1 MLTYTLFTAD
11 RQQEITKRRCVMNQ
25 TKHQEFN
32 LIKLTWPIFLEL
44 FLFML
49 MGSVDTFMI
58 SSVSDDAVSGVGAAN
73 QIITMAILVLSV
85 IGNGA
90 AIVVSQYLG
99 SRRPKEAAEV
109 TGNAITLNL
118 AVGII
123 LSTALL
129 FFGGSLLG
137 ALNVTGDI
145 LVHAKVYIHI
155 VGGGIFLQALL
166 NALATTIRTHGF
178 TKQTMMVSLLMNLIH
193 VAGNYLLIFGHF
205 GLPALGVQGAAIS
218 TVASRLICLI
228 LFFLLLYRIMEVRV
242 KWTYYI
248 HLSKKYVMQILKIGI
263 PSAFESVIYQ
273 SCQLI
278 FTLYITY
285 LGAEAMATR
294 QYALNI
300 SSYIFLFSVAVSMGT
315 SIIVGHLVGAGR
327 PEEAYKRVFNSAKW
341 ALLVTVIIDAAV
353 IFFRIPLMGLFTD
366 NMSIV
371 TMGAQVI
378 LLSIF
383 LETGRTCN
391 LVIINSLR
399 ASGDAK
405 FPVYMGLISMV
416 CISLPLGYVLVFQ
429 MHLGLAGVW
438 LATAFDEWLRAII
451 MYFRWKSRAWEKYGL
466 IGHESSEAA
475 VPSAA
480 PAH

>member
-1 MLTYTLFTAD
+1 MEAN
-11 RQQEITKRRCVMNQ
+11 KP
-25 TKHQEFN
+25 KEFN

-73 QIITMAILVLSV
+73 QIIAIAILVLSV

-99 SRRPKEAAEV
+99 SKQPKEAAKV

-123 LSTALL
+123 LSTILL
-129 FFGGSLLG
+129 LFGGSLLS

-145 LVHAKVYIHI
+145 LIYARSYINI

-166 NALATTIRTHGF
+166 NALAATIRTHGF
-178 TKQTMMVSLLMNLIH
+178 TKHTMIVSMLMNVIH
-193 VAGNYLLIFGHF
+193 VGGNYLLIFGHF
-205 GLPALGVQGAAIS
+205 GLPALGVEGAAIS
-218 TVASRLICLI
+218 TLTSRLICLI
-228 LFFLLLYRIMEVRV
+228 LYFLLLYRIMEVRV

-248 HLSKKYVMQILKIGI
+248 HLSKKYVRQILKIGI

-273 SCQLI
+273 CCQLV

-315 SIIVGHLVGAGR
+315 SIIVGHLVGARR
-327 PEEAYKRVFNSAKW
+327 PKEAYSRVFSSVKW
-341 ALLVTVIIDAAV
+341 ALLVTVIMDAVV
-353 IFFRIPLMGLFTD
+353 ILFRVPLMGLFTD
-366 NMSIV
+366 NQTII

-378 LLSIF
+378 LLSFF

-416 CISLPLGYVLVFQ
+416 CMSLPLGYFLVFTLD
-429 MHLGLAGVW
+429 LGLAGVW
-438 LATAFDEWLRAII
+438 LTTAFDEWVRAVI
-451 MYFRWKSRAWEKYGL
+451 MYFRWKSRAWEKHGL
-466 IGHESSEAA
+466 IQHEPAEPLST
-475 VPSAA
+475 A

>member
-1 MLTYTLFTAD
+1 M
-11 RQQEITKRRCVMNQ
+11 EESKP
-25 TKHQEFN
+25 KEFN

-73 QIITMAILVLSV
+73 QIIAIAILVLSV

-99 SRRPKEAAEV
+99 SKQPKEAAKV
-109 TGNAITLNL
+109 TGNAVTLNL

-123 LSTALL
+123 LSTVLLL
-129 FFGGSLLG
+129 FGGTLLT
-137 ALNVTGDI
+137 ALNVQGDI
-145 LVHAKVYIHI
+145 LVYAKSYMHI

-178 TKQTMMVSLLMNLIH
+178 TKQTMVVSLLMNVIH
-193 VAGNYLLIFGHF
+193 VGGNYLLIFGHF
-205 GLPALGVQGAAIS
+205 GLPALGVEGAAIS
-218 TVASRLICLI
+218 TVASRLICLV
-228 LFFLLLYRIMEVRV
+228 LFFLLLYRIMDVRV

-248 HLSKKYVMQILKIGI
+248 HLSKKYVLQILKIGI

-273 SCQLI
+273 CCQLI

-315 SIIVGHLVGAGR
+315 SIIVGHLVGARR
-327 PEEAYKRVFNSAKW
+327 PKEAYSRVFSSVKW
-341 ALLVTVIIDAAV
+341 ALLVTVIMDAVV
-353 IFFRIPLMGLFTD
+353 ILFRVPLMGLFTD
-366 NMSIV
+366 NQTII

-378 LLSIF
+378 LLSFF

-416 CISLPLGYVLVFQ
+416 CMSLPLGYFLVFTLD
-429 MHLGLAGVW
+429 LGLAGVW
-438 LATAFDEWLRAII
+438 LATAFDEWVRAVI
-451 MYFRWKSRAWEKYGL
+451 MYFRWKSRAWEKHGL
-466 IGHESSEAA
+466 IQHEAA
-475 VPSAA
+475 EAAEPLSAA

>member
-1 MLTYTLFTAD
+1 MEAS
-11 RQQEITKRRCVMNQ
+11 KP
-25 TKHQEFN
+25 KEFN

-73 QIITMAILVLSV
+73 QIIAIAILVLSV

-99 SRRPKEAAEV
+99 SRQPKEAAKV

-123 LSTALL
+123 LSTILLL
-129 FFGGSLLG
+129 FGGTLLT
-137 ALNVTGDI
+137 ALNVTGEI
-145 LVHAKVYIHI
+145 LVYAKSYMHI

-178 TKQTMMVSLLMNLIH
+178 TKQTMVVSLLMNVIH
-193 VAGNYLLIFGHF
+193 VGGNYLLIFGHF
-205 GLPALGVQGAAIS
+205 GLPALGVEGAAIS
-218 TVASRLICLI
+218 TVASRLICLV
-228 LFFLLLYRIMEVRV
+228 LFFLLLYRIMDVRV
-242 KWTYYI
+242 KWTYYT
-248 HLSKKYVMQILKIGI
+248 HLSKKYVLQILKIGI

-273 SCQLI
+273 CCQLV

-315 SIIVGHLVGAGR
+315 SIIVGHLVGARR
-327 PEEAYKRVFNSAKW
+327 PKEAYSRVFSSVKW
-341 ALLVTVIIDAAV
+341 ALLVTVIMDAVV
-353 IFFRIPLMGLFTD
+353 ILFRVPLMGLFTD
-366 NMSIV
+366 NQTII

-378 LLSIF
+378 LLSFF

-416 CISLPLGYVLVFQ
+416 CMSLPLGYFLVFTLD
-429 MHLGLAGVW
+429 LGLAGVW
-438 LATAFDEWLRAII
+438 LATAFDEWVRAVI
-451 MYFRWKSRAWEKYGL
+451 MYFRWKSRAWEKHGL
-466 IGHESSEAA
+466 IQHEPAE
-475 VPSAA
+475 PLSAA

>member
-1 MLTYTLFTAD
+1 MDTN
-11 RQQEITKRRCVMNQ
+11 KP
-25 TKHQEFN
+25 KEFN
-32 LIKLTWPIFLEL
+32 LLKLTWPIFLEL

-73 QIITMAILVLSV
+73 QIIAIAILALSV

-99 SRRPKEAAEV
+99 SRQPKEAARV
-109 TGNAITLNL
+109 TGNAVSLNL

-123 LSTALL
+123 LSIAMLL
-129 FFGGSLLG
+129 FGGSLLNV
-137 ALNVTGDI
+137 LNIKGDI
-145 LVHAKVYIHI
+145 LEYAKAYIHI
-155 VGGGIFLQALL
+155 VGGGIFLQALI
-166 NALATTIRTHGF
+166 NALAATIRTHGF
-178 TKQTMMVSLLMNLIH
+178 TKQTMAVSLLMNVIH
-193 VAGNYLLIFGHF
+193 VGGNYLLIFGHF
-205 GLPALGVQGAAIS
+205 GLPALGVEGAAIS
-218 TVASRLICLI
+218 TVISRFIALI

-242 KWTYYI
+242 KWHYYI
-248 HLSKKYVMQILKIGI
+248 HLSRKYVLQILKIGI

-273 SCQLI
+273 CCQLI

-294 QYALNI
+294 QYAVNI
-300 SSYIFLFSVAVSMGT
+300 SNYIFLFSVAVAMGT
-315 SIIVGHLVGAGR
+315 SIIVGHLVGARR
-327 PEEAYKRVFNSAKW
+327 PQEAYSRVFTSVKW
-341 ALLVTVIIDAAV
+341 ALLVTILMDGVVIL
-353 IFFRIPLMGLFTD
+353 FRVPLMSLFTD
-366 NMSIV
+366 NELIIA
-371 TMGAQVI
+371 MGAQVI
-378 LLSIF
+378 LLSFF

-416 CISLPLGYVLVFQ
+416 CMSLPLGYYLVFTLD
-429 MHLGLAGVW
+429 LGLAGVW
-438 LATAFDEWLRAII
+438 LATAFDEWVRAVI
-451 MYFRWKSRAWEKYGL
+451 MYFRWKSRAWEKHGL
-466 IGHESSEAA
+466 IQHEPAEPPVTA
-475 VPSAA
+475 PAA

>member
-1 MLTYTLFTAD
+1 ME
-11 RQQEITKRRCVMNQ
+11 QE
-25 TKHQEFN
+25 KHQEFN

-73 QIITMAILVLSV
+73 QIIAIAILVLSV

-99 SRRPKEAAEV
+99 SKKPQEAANV

-118 AVGII
+118 AVGLI
-123 LSTALL
+123 LSAVLL
-129 FFGGSLLG
+129 LFGGSLLT
-137 ALNVTGDI
+137 ALNVQGDI
-145 LVHAKVYIHI
+145 LVYARMYMNI

-178 TKQTMMVSLLMNLIH
+178 TKQTMMVSLLMNIIH
-193 VAGNYLLIFGHF
+193 VAGNYILIFGHF
-205 GLPALGVQGAAIS
+205 GLPAMGVQGAAIS
-218 TVASRLICLI
+218 TVLSRLITLV
-228 LFFLLLYRIMEVRV
+228 LFFLLLYRIVEVRV

-248 HLSKKYVMQILKIGI
+248 HLSKKYVLQILKIGI
-263 PSAFESVIYQ
+263 PSAFESITYQ
-273 SCQLI
+273 SCQLV

-315 SIIVGHLVGAGR
+315 SIIVGHLVGAKR
-327 PEEAYKRVFNSAKW
+327 PEEAYSRVFSSVKW
-341 ALLVTVIIDAAV
+341 ALLVTVIMDV
-353 IFFRIPLMGLFTD
+353 IVIAFRVPLFGLFTD
-366 NMSIV
+366 NESIV
-371 TMGAQVI
+371 RMGAQVI
-378 LLSIF
+378 LLSFF

-416 CISLPLGYVLVFQ
+416 CMSLPLGYFLVFTLD
-429 MHLGLAGVW
+429 LGLAGVW
-438 LATAFDEWLRAII
+438 LATAFDEWVRAVI
-451 MYFRWKSRAWEKYGL
+451 MYFRWKSRAWEKHGL
-466 IGHESSEAA
+466 IQHDAETPVTPSPAA
-475 VPSAA
+475 
-480 PAH
+480 AH

>member
-1 MLTYTLFTAD
+1 M
-11 RQQEITKRRCVMNQ
+11 
-25 TKHQEFN
+25 
-32 LIKLTWPIFLEL
+32 
-44 FLFML
+44 
-49 MGSVDTFMI
+49 
-58 SSVSDDAVSGVGAAN
+58 
-73 QIITMAILVLSV
+73 
-85 IGNGA
+85 
-90 AIVVSQYLG
+90 
-99 SRRPKEAAEV
+99 
-109 TGNAITLNL
+109 
-118 AVGII
+118 
-123 LSTALL
+123 
-129 FFGGSLLG
+129 
-137 ALNVTGDI
+137 TGDI
-145 LVHAKVYIHI
+145 LIHAKVYIHI
-155 VGGGIFLQALL
+155 VGGGIFLQALI
-166 NALATTIRTHGF
+166 NALATTIRTYGF

-218 TVASRLICLI
+218 TVASRLICLVI
-228 LFFLLLYRIMEVRV
+228 FFLLLYRIMEVRV
-242 KWTYYI
+242 KLAYYI
-248 HLSKKYVMQILKIGI
+248 HLSKKYVLQILKIGI

-315 SIIVGHLVGAGR
+315 SIIVGHLVGARR
-327 PEEAYKRVFNSAKW
+327 PEEAYKRVFSSVKW

-353 IFFRIPLMGLFTD
+353 IFFRVPLMGLFTD
-366 NMSIV
+366 NLDIV
-371 TMGAQVI
+371 AMGAQVI
-378 LLSIF
+378 LFSIF

-429 MHLGLAGVW
+429 LDLGLAGVW
-438 LATAFDEWLRAII
+438 LATAFDEWLRAVI
-451 MYFRWKSRAWEKYGL
+451 MYFRWKSRAWEKHGL
-466 IGHESSEAA
+466 IEHETAEPA
-475 VPSAA
+475 VPAA
-480 PAH
+480 ATAH

>member
-1 MLTYTLFTAD
+1 MEASKP
-11 RQQEITKRRCVMNQ
+11 R
-25 TKHQEFN
+25 EFN

-58 SSVSDDAVSGVGAAN
+58 STVSDDAVSGVGAAN
-73 QIITMAILVLSV
+73 QIITIAILVLSV

-99 SRRPKEAAEV
+99 SRQPKEAARV
-109 TGNAITLNL
+109 TGNAVTLNL

-123 LSTALL
+123 LSAILL
-129 FFGGSLLG
+129 LFGGSLLT

-145 LVHAKVYIHI
+145 LVYAKSYMHI

-178 TKQTMMVSLLMNLIH
+178 TKQTMAVSLLMNIIH
-193 VAGNYLLIFGHF
+193 VGGNYLLIYGHF
-205 GLPALGVQGAAIS
+205 GLPALGVEGAAIS

-228 LFFLLLYRIMEVRV
+228 LFFFLLYRIMEVRV

-248 HLSKKYVMQILKIGI
+248 HLSKKYVLQILKIGI

-273 SCQLI
+273 CCQLI

-315 SIIVGHLVGAGR
+315 SIIVGHLVGARR
-327 PEEAYKRVFNSAKW
+327 PQEAYTRVFSSVKW
-341 ALLVTVIIDAAV
+341 ALLVTVIIDAVV
-353 IFFRIPLMGLFTD
+353 ILFRVPLMGMFTD
-366 NMSIV
+366 NETIV
-371 TMGAQVI
+371 MLGAQVI
-378 LLSIF
+378 LLSFF

-416 CISLPLGYVLVFQ
+416 CLSLPLGYFLVFTLD
-429 MHLGLAGVW
+429 LGLAGVW
-438 LATAFDEWLRAII
+438 LATAFDEWLRAVI
-451 MYFRWKSRAWEKYGL
+451 MYFRWKSRAWEKHGL
-466 IGHESSEAA
+466 IQHTDTEPA
-475 VPSAA
+475 VTAPA

>member
-1 MLTYTLFTAD
+1 MEAS
-11 RQQEITKRRCVMNQ
+11 KP
-25 TKHQEFN
+25 KEFN

-73 QIITMAILVLSV
+73 QIIAIAILVLSV

-99 SRRPKEAAEV
+99 SRQPKEAAKV

-123 LSTALL
+123 LSTILL
-129 FFGGSLLG
+129 LFGGSLLS
-137 ALNVTGDI
+137 ALNVTGEI
-145 LVHAKVYIHI
+145 LVYAKSYMHI

-178 TKQTMMVSLLMNLIH
+178 TKQTMVVSLLMNVIH
-193 VAGNYLLIFGHF
+193 VGGNYLLIFGHF
-205 GLPALGVQGAAIS
+205 GLPALGVEGAAIS
-218 TVASRLICLI
+218 TVASRLICLV
-228 LFFLLLYRIMEVRV
+228 LFFLLLYRIMDVRV
-242 KWTYYI
+242 KWTYYT
-248 HLSKKYVMQILKIGI
+248 HLSKKYVLQILKIGI

-273 SCQLI
+273 CCQLV

-315 SIIVGHLVGAGR
+315 SIIVGHLVGARR
-327 PEEAYKRVFNSAKW
+327 PKEAYTRVFSSVKW
-341 ALLVTVIIDAAV
+341 ALLVTVIMDAVV
-353 IFFRIPLMGLFTD
+353 ILFRAPLMGLFTD
-366 NMSIV
+366 NQTII

-378 LLSIF
+378 LLSFF

-416 CISLPLGYVLVFQ
+416 CMSLPLGYFLVFTLD
-429 MHLGLAGVW
+429 LGLAGVW
-438 LATAFDEWLRAII
+438 LATAFDEWVRAVI
-451 MYFRWKSRAWEKYGL
+451 MYFRWKSRAWEKHGL
-466 IGHESSEAA
+466 IQHEPAE
-475 VPSAA
+475 PLSAA

>member
-1 MLTYTLFTAD
+1 MEENKL
-11 RQQEITKRRCVMNQ
+11 
-25 TKHQEFN
+25 QEFN
-32 LIKLTWPIFLEL
+32 LLKLTWPIFLEL

-58 SSVSDDAVSGVGAAN
+58 SSVSDDAVAGVGAAN
-73 QIITMAILVLSV
+73 QIIVMAILILSV

-99 SRRPKEAAEV
+99 SKKPQEAAQV

-118 AVGII
+118 LVGII
-123 LSTALL
+123 LSTFLL
-129 FFGGSLLG
+129 SFGGNLLT
-137 ALNVTGDI
+137 AMNVKGDI
-145 LVHAKVYIHI
+145 LVHAKAYINI
-155 VGGGIFLQALL
+155 VGGGIFLQALI

-178 TKQTMMVSLLMNLIH
+178 TKQTMVVSLLMNVIH
-193 VAGNYLLIFGHF
+193 VVGNYTLIFGHF
-205 GLPALGVQGAAIS
+205 GFPALGVKGAAIS
-218 TVASRLICLI
+218 TITSRFICLI
-228 LFFLLLYRIMEVRV
+228 LFFLLLYRILEVRV
-242 KWTYYI
+242 KWSYYI
-248 HLSKKYVMQILKIGI
+248 HLSKKYVLQILKIGI
-263 PSAFESVIYQ
+263 PSAFESITYQ
-273 SCQLI
+273 SCQLV

-315 SIIVGHLVGAGR
+315 SIIVGHLVGARR
-327 PEEAYKRVFNSAKW
+327 PEEAYTRVFTSVKW
-341 ALLVTVIIDAAV
+341 ALLVTVIMDAIV
-353 IFFRIPLMGLFTD
+353 IFFRVPLFGLFT
-366 NMSIV
+366 NNESII

-378 LLSIF
+378 LLSFF

-416 CISLPLGYVLVFQ
+416 CMSLPLGYVLVFQ
-429 MHLGLAGVW
+429 LHLGLAGVW
-438 LATAFDEWLRAII
+438 IATAFDEWVRAVI
-451 MYFRWKSRAWEKYGL
+451 MFFRWKSRAWEKHGL
-466 IGHESSEAA
+466 IEHETVETN
-475 VPSAA
+475 PSVAT
-480 PAH
+480 

>member
-1 MLTYTLFTAD
+1 MKTKD
-11 RQQEITKRRCVMNQ
+11 QQ
-25 TKHQEFN
+25 FN
-32 LIKLTWPIFLEL
+32 LFKLTWPIFLEL

-73 QIITMAILVLSV
+73 QIIAMAILILSV

-99 SRRPKEAAEV
+99 SKKPLEAANV

-118 AVGII
+118 LVGIV
-123 LSTALL
+123 LSTVLLL
-129 FFGGSLLG
+129 FGGNLLT
-137 ALNVTGDI
+137 ALNVQGDI
-145 LVHAKVYIHI
+145 LVHAKVYMNI

-166 NALATTIRTHGF
+166 NALATTIRTYGF
-178 TKQTMMVSLLMNLIH
+178 TKQTMMVSLLMNVIH
-193 VAGNYLLIFGHF
+193 VVGNYILIYGHF

-218 TVASRLICLI
+218 TVASRLICLV
-228 LFFLLLYRIMEVRV
+228 LFFLLLYQIMEVKV
-242 KWTYYI
+242 KWSYYI
-248 HLSKKYVMQILKIGI
+248 SLSKKYVMQILKIGI
-263 PSAFESVIYQ
+263 PAAFESITYQ
-273 SCQLI
+273 SCQLV

-300 SSYIFLFSVAVSMGT
+300 SNYIYLFSVAVSMGT
-315 SIIVGHLVGAGR
+315 SIIVGHLVGAKQTQS
-327 PEEAYKRVFNSAKW
+327 AYSRVFTSVKW
-341 ALLVTVIIDAAV
+341 ALLVTVVIDV
-353 IFFRIPLMGLFTD
+353 IVIAFRVPLFGLFTD
-366 NMSIV
+366 NETIV
-371 TMGAQVI
+371 MMGAQVI
-378 LLSIF
+378 LLSFF

-416 CISLPLGYVLVFQ
+416 CMSLPLGYVLVFQ
-429 MHLGLAGVW
+429 MNMGLAGVW
-438 LATAFDEWLRAII
+438 IATAFDEWVRAVI
-451 MYFRWKSRAWEKYGL
+451 MYFRWKSRAWEKHGL
-466 IGHESSEAA
+466 IQHDANA
-475 VPSAA
+475 QTVA
-480 PAH
+480 PAPAAAH

>member
-1 MLTYTLFTAD
+1 MMEQHKL
-11 RQQEITKRRCVMNQ
+11 
-25 TKHQEFN
+25 QEFN
-32 LIKLTWPIFLEL
+32 LVKLTWPIFLEL

-73 QIITMAILVLSV
+73 QIIAMAILVLSV

-99 SRRPKEAAEV
+99 SRKPLEAAQV

-118 AVGII
+118 VVGII
-123 LSTALL
+123 LSTFLL
-129 FFGGSLLG
+129 VFGGTLLS
-137 ALNVTGDI
+137 ALNVKGDI
-145 LVHAKVYIHI
+145 LIHAKAYMNI
-155 VGGGIFLQALL
+155 VGGGIFLQALI

-178 TKQTMMVSLLMNLIH
+178 TKQTMVVSLFMNIIH
-193 VAGNYLLIFGHF
+193 VIGNYILIFGHF

-218 TVASRLICLI
+218 TVLSRFICLI
-228 LFFLLLYRIMEVRV
+228 LFFLLLYRVLEVRV
-242 KWTYYI
+242 KLTYYI
-248 HLSKKYVMQILKIGI
+248 QLSKKHVLQILKIGI
-263 PSAFESVIYQ
+263 PSGFESITYQ
-273 SCQLI
+273 SCQLV

-315 SIIVGHLVGAGR
+315 SIIVGHLVGARR
-327 PEEAYKRVFNSAKW
+327 PEEAYKRVFTSVKW
-341 ALLVTVIIDAAV
+341 ALLVTVIMDALV
-353 IFFRIPLMGLFTD
+353 IFFRVPLLGLFTE
-366 NMSIV
+366 NQNIIL
-371 TMGAQVI
+371 MGAQVI
-378 LLSIF
+378 LLSFF
-383 LETGRTCN
+383 LETGRTTN

-416 CISLPLGYVLVFQ
+416 CMSLPLGYFLVFQ
-429 MHLGLAGVW
+429 LELGLAGVW
-438 LATAFDEWLRAII
+438 IASAADEWVRAVI
-451 MYFRWKSRAWEKYGL
+451 MYFRWRSRAWEKHGL
-466 IGHESSEAA
+466 IEHEKVEHGTPATVA
-475 VPSAA
+475 V
-480 PAH
+480 H

>member
-1 MLTYTLFTAD
+1 MEEPK
-11 RQQEITKRRCVMNQ
+11 QP
-25 TKHQEFN
+25 EFK

-73 QIITMAILVLSV
+73 QIITIAILVLSV

-99 SRRPKEAAEV
+99 SRQPKEAAKV

-118 AVGII
+118 AVGIV
-123 LSTALL
+123 LSIMLL
-129 FFGGSLLG
+129 LFGGSLLT
-137 ALNVTGDI
+137 ALNVQGDI
-145 LVHAKVYIHI
+145 LVYAKSYINI

-178 TKQTMMVSLLMNLIH
+178 TKQTMAVSLLMNVIH
-193 VAGNYLLIFGHF
+193 VGGNYLLIFGHL

-218 TVASRLICLI
+218 TLTSRLICLV

-248 HLSKKYVMQILKIGI
+248 HLSKKYVLQILKIGI

-327 PEEAYKRVFNSAKW
+327 TQEAYSRVFSSVKW
-341 ALLVTVIIDAAV
+341 ALLVTVIIDSIV
-353 IFFRIPLMGLFTD
+353 ILFRVPLVGLFTD
-366 NMSIV
+366 NEAII

-416 CISLPLGYVLVFQ
+416 CLSLPLGYLLVFTLD
-429 MHLGLAGVW
+429 LGLAGVW
-438 LATAFDEWLRAII
+438 LATAFDEWLRAVI
-451 MYFRWKSRAWEKYGL
+451 MYFRWKSRAWEKHGL
-466 IGHESSEAA
+466 IQREPAEPLS
-475 VPSAA
+475 VA
-480 PAH
+480 PAPSQ

>member
-1 MLTYTLFTAD
+1 MEATT
-11 RQQEITKRRCVMNQ
+11 TKQ
-25 TKHQEFN
+25 FN
-32 LIKLTWPIFLEL
+32 LVKLTWPIFLEL

-73 QIITMAILVLSV
+73 QIIAIAILVLSV

-99 SRRPKEAAEV
+99 SKQPKEAAKV

-118 AVGII
+118 GVGII
-123 LSTALL
+123 LSALL
-129 FFGGSLLG
+129 LLLGGSLLS

-145 LVHAKVYIHI
+145 LVYAKSYMHI

-178 TKQTMMVSLLMNLIH
+178 TKQTMAVSLLMNVIH
-193 VAGNYLLIFGHF
+193 VGGNYLLIFGHF
-205 GLPALGVQGAAIS
+205 GLPALGVEGAAIS
-218 TVASRLICLI
+218 TVLSRLICLV

-273 SCQLI
+273 CCQLV

-315 SIIVGHLVGAGR
+315 SIIVGHLVGARR
-327 PEEAYKRVFNSAKW
+327 PQEAYTRVFSSVKW
-341 ALLVTVIIDAAV
+341 ALLVTVIIDAVV
-353 IFFRIPLMGLFTD
+353 ILFRVPLMGLFTD
-366 NMSIV
+366 NQTII

-416 CISLPLGYVLVFQ
+416 CMSLPLGYFLVFTLD
-429 MHLGLAGVW
+429 LGLAGVW
-438 LATAFDEWLRAII
+438 LATAFDEWVRAVI
-451 MYFRWKSRAWEKYGL
+451 MYFRWKSRAWEKHGL
-466 IGHESSEAA
+466 IHPEAA
-475 VPSAA
+475 EPLSPAA
-480 PAH
+480 AH